1 MFVLVKDPPGAVLPL
16 EVTHCP
22 SVASG
27 IRGLVAMAIHLQLSH
42 LVILQGNKTVWPP
55 CLAPARQTL
64 LPKKTKKHLNPLGI
78 IK

>member
-42 LVILQGNKTVWPP
+42 LVILQCNKTVWPP

-64 LPKKTKKHLNPLGI
+64 LTKKNQKKTFKPSWYY
-78 IK
+78 